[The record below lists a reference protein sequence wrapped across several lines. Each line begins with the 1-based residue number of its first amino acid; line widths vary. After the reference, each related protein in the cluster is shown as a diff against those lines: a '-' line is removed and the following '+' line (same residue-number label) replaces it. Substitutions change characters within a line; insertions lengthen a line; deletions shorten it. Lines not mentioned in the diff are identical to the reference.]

1 MQWHMSRIVQRC
13 CLATKVTCGLDG
25 MLVELEV
32 QLECLKLKD
41 VGRSDTGLRFL
52 AFEVS
57 RSRKKSHFT
66 YADSVELWAY
76 GEWTCRL

>member
-1 MQWHMSRIVQRC
+1 M
-13 CLATKVTCGLDG
+13 ATKVTCGLDG
-25 MLVELEV
+25 MLVELDV

-57 RSRKKSHFT
+57 RSGKKSHFT
-66 YADSVELWAY
+66 YANSVESRAY
-76 GEWTCRL
+76 REWTCRL